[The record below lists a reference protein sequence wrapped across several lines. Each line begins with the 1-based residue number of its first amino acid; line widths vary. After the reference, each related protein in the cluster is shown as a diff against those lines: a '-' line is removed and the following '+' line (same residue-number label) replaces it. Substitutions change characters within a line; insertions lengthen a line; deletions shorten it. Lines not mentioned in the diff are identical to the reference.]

1 MEVQEFKAILES
13 IENGLYQ
20 KWEANLMNPD
30 KRIKRTFPL
39 FESVEDYLDYQARDW
54 YVSKAFSWQYTPE
67 GDDYWN
73 EINKQYT
80 QYLIDRYGY

>member
-13 IENGLYQ
+13 IESGLYQ
-20 KWEANLMNPD
+20 KWEFNLMNPD
-30 KRIKRTFPL
+30 KLIKRTFPL

-54 YVSKAFSWQYTPE
+54 YVSKGFSWKYTPE